1 MKTLIAGSG
10 DLGMRVAMLLAEA
23 GHEVRCLRRNPPTK
37 AKTAFQH
44 NRIEWIAGDL
54 TNIHSLS
61 TLPAGVTHVVFAA
74 APGQRTESA
83 YRSLYVGGLQNLVM
97 ALDRGVLQ
105 RVLFVSS
112 TAVYGE
118 HGDQWV
124 DESTPTAPQGF
135 NGRVMLEAEQ
145 WLLGQSVQSIIL
157 RLSGIYGPGRDQLLD
172 RIRQGLAS
180 VPRGV
185 RHWTNRIHIEDA
197 ARAVVHFL
205 DLPDPLPVYL
215 VTDGHPYPMDT
226 LYDALAD
233 KLGVPKPSE
242 GTAPAMIGS
251 KRLSNQRL
259 LATGFKLRW
268 PDALAGYDQ
277 LIHQASG

>member
-1 MKTLIAGSG
+1 MKVLIAGSG
-10 DLGMRVAMLLAEA
+10 DLGMRVAMLLVEA
-23 GHEVRCLRRNPPTK
+23 GHEVCCLRRNPPIQ
-37 AKTAFQH
+37 AETARHHQRLH
-44 NRIEWIAGDL
+44 WIAGDL
-54 TNIHSLS
+54 TNIDSLS

-74 APGQRTESA
+74 APGERTETA
-83 YRSLYVGGLQNLVM
+83 YRSLYIVGLQNLVK
-97 ALDRGVLQ
+97 ALDRSTLQ

-118 HGDQWV
+118 HGDQWI
-124 DESTPTAPQGF
+124 DESTPPGPQGF

-145 WLLGQSVQSIIL
+145 WLLGQPVQSIIL
-157 RLSGIYGPGRDQLLD
+157 RLSGIYGPGRDQLLE
-172 RIRQGLAS
+172 RIRQRLAN
-180 VPRGV
+180 VPRST

-197 ARAVVHFL
+197 ARAVVHL
-205 DLPDPLPVYL
+205 MDLPHPLPVYL

-233 KLGVPKPSE
+233 KLGVPRPSE

-259 LATGFKLRW
+259 LATGFKLCW
-268 PDALAGYDQ
+268 PDALNGYDQ